1 MLIDIY
7 KILEISNL
15 KVEKDNSIW
24 QFKLFSEISFYFKA
38 YYQFIRK
45 KKIIQ
50 IILSLV
56 KIFTF
61 YDSDGIY

>member
-24 QFKLFSEISFYFKA
+24 QFKLFSEISLYFKA

-61 YDSDGIY
+61 YDSD